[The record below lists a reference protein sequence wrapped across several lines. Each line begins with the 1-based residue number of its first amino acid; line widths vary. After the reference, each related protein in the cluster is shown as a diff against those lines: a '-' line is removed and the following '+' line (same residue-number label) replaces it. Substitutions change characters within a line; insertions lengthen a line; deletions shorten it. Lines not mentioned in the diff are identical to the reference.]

1 MYNFKEMLE
10 SLKPEEPSDG
20 SGIKKILENM
30 TEEELSELE
39 GKIDLKKTLSQI
51 ETLAKKGMK
60 AGLIQQLEY
69 LSIIAKTSTEVR
81 DSVKKRLKI

>member
-69 LSIIAKTSTEVR
+69 LSLIAKTSTEVR